1 MNEKQDFV
9 HIMTTMTNSVLYAGV
24 TNDIQQRIPE
34 HRSDRGSG
42 FTKKYKLYKLIYYES
57 GDNINSALSREKR
70 IKGGSRQKKI
80 KLINS
85 INPQWDDL
93 YEKFFG

>member
-1 MNEKQDFV
+1 
-9 HIMTTMTNSVLYAGV
+9 MTNSVLYAGV
-24 TNDIQQRIPE
+24 TNDIQRRIPE